1 MFALF
6 LTFHNS
12 QLEGASCASS
22 ISSLPQF
29 SIVEASQILIFIE
42 YNDVLTFI
50 PFTIK
55 RVRTVESRHFDS
67 CPTLFF
73 YDFP

>member
-1 MFALF
+1 MLALF

-12 QLEGASCASS
+12 QLQGASYTRS

-42 YNDVLTFI
+42 Y
-50 PFTIK
+50 
-55 RVRTVESRHFDS
+55 
-67 CPTLFF
+67 
-73 YDFP
+73 